1 MYPSPFCNL
10 PRRRWVGGGVRVG
23 CGADG
28 WRAAPGGGRRRRSPR
43 RTRKPPASLP
53 GTLGDGP
60 TGQTPPGNPP
70 PDSGALCARPL
81 PSSRRRRRSAPGG
94 DGTPRQPPGHFGR
107 RPNWANAAGEPP
119 ARFRDTLRPTPALG
133 PTATAVG
140 DRRRRSPRRTRNPP
154 PASRALWETAQLGKR
169 RRGTPRQI
177 PGHFAFAPCP
187 WAGADGGRRRV
198 VIQLSASGLYV
209 DLKRSLIVVHLG
221 QNPFQLVG
229 CRQHGLVLAREYLL
243 VVREQH
249 HLRHRVVLVLAEQYA
264 YDRVLV
270 N

>member
-10 PRRRWVGGGVRVG
+10 SRRRWMGGGVQVG
-23 CGADG
+23 CGA
-28 WRAAPGGGRRRRSPR
+28 GG
-43 RTRKPPASLP
+43 T
-53 GTLGDGP
+53 P
-60 TGQTPPGNPP
+60 TGR
-70 PDSGALCARPL
+70 LMV
-81 PSSRRRRRSAPGG
+81 
-94 DGTPRQPPGHFGR
+94 
-107 RPNWANAAGEPP
+107 
-119 ARFRDTLRPTPALG
+119 
-133 PTATAVG
+133 PTAGGATDGAPAG
-140 DRRRRSPRRTRNPP
+140 HGNPP

-177 PGHFAFAPCP
+177 PGHFAPDPCP
-187 WAGADGGRRRV
+187 RADGGRRRV

-221 QNPFQLVG
+221 QSPFQLVG
-229 CRQHGLVLAREYLL
+229 CRQHGLVLAGKYLL

-249 HLRHRVVLVLAEQYA
+249 HLHHRVVLVLAEQYA

>member
-10 PRRRWVGGGVRVG
+10 SRWRWMGGGVRVG
-23 CGADG
+23 CGA
-28 WRAAPGGGRRRRSPR
+28 
-43 RTRKPPASLP
+43 
-53 GTLGDGP
+53 
-60 TGQTPPGNPP
+60 
-70 PDSGALCARPL
+70 SGAPA
-81 PSSRRRRRSAPGG
+81 
-94 DGTPRQPPGHFGR
+94 GHGH
-107 RPNWANAAGEPP
+107 
-119 ARFRDTLRPTPALG
+119 
-133 PTATAVG
+133 
-140 DRRRRSPRRTRNPP
+140 PP

-177 PGHFAFAPCP
+177 PGHFAPDPCP
-187 WAGADGGRRRV
+187 RAGADGGRRRV

-229 CRQHGLVLAREYLL
+229 CRQHGLVLAGKYLL

-249 HLRHRVVLVLAEQYA
+249 HLHHRVVLVLAEQYA

>member
-10 PRRRWVGGGVRVG
+10 SRWRWIGGGVRVG
-23 CGADG
+23 CGAG
-28 WRAAPGGGRRRRSPR
+28 LRPVPAEPR
-43 RTRKPPASLP
+43 RTREPPASLP

-60 TGQTPPGNPP
+60 TGQTSPGNPL

-81 PSSRRRRRSAPGG
+81 PSS
-94 DGTPRQPPGHFGR
+94 
-107 RPNWANAAGEPP
+107 
-119 ARFRDTLRPTPALG
+119 
-133 PTATAVG
+133 
-140 DRRRRSPRRTRNPP
+140 
-154 PASRALWETAQLGKR
+154 
-169 RRGTPRQI
+169 
-177 PGHFAFAPCP
+177 
-187 WAGADGGRRRV
+187 RRRV

-229 CRQHGLVLAREYLL
+229 YRQHGLVLAGKYLL

-249 HLRHRVVLVLAEQYA
+249 HLHHRVVLVLAEQYA

>member
-10 PRRRWVGGGVRVG
+10 SWRRWMGGGVRVG
-23 CGADG
+23 CGAR
-28 WRAAPGGGRRRRSPR
+28 WRSVPAEPR
-43 RTRKPPASLP
+43 RARKPPASLP

-81 PSSRRRRRSAPGG
+81 PS
-94 DGTPRQPPGHFGR
+94 
-107 RPNWANAAGEPP
+107 
-119 ARFRDTLRPTPALG
+119 
-133 PTATAVG
+133 
-140 DRRRRSPRRTRNPP
+140 
-154 PASRALWETAQLGKR
+154 
-169 RRGTPRQI
+169 
-177 PGHFAFAPCP
+177 
-187 WAGADGGRRRV
+187 GRRRV

>member
-10 PRRRWVGGGVRVG
+10 SRRRWMGGGVQVG
-23 CGADG
+23 CGA
-28 WRAAPGGGRRRRSPR
+28 GG
-43 RTRKPPASLP
+43 T
-53 GTLGDGP
+53 
-60 TGQTPPGNPP
+60 PP
-70 PDSGALCARPL
+70 PDTE
-81 PSSRRRRRSAPGG
+81 
-94 DGTPRQPPGHFGR
+94 TPRQPPGHFGR

-119 ARFRDTLRPTPALG
+119 ARFQGTLRPTPALG
-133 PTATAVG
+133 PAPGG
-140 DRRRRSPRRTRNPP
+140 DRCRRSPRQTRNPP
-154 PASRALWETAQLGKR
+154 LDTETPASLPGTLRDGPTGQTPPGNPPPDSGALCVRPL
-169 RRGTPRQI
+169 PS
-177 PGHFAFAPCP
+177 
-187 WAGADGGRRRV
+187 GRRRV

-229 CRQHGLVLAREYLL
+229 YRQHGLVLAGKYLL

-249 HLRHRVVLVLAEQYA
+249 HLHHRVVLVLAEQYA

>member
-1 MYPSPFCNL
+1 M
-10 PRRRWVGGGVRVG
+10 
-23 CGADG
+23 AD
-28 WRAAPGGGRRRRSPR
+28 A
-43 RTRKPPASLP
+43 T
-53 GTLGDGP
+53 DGP
-60 TGQTPPGNPP
+60 
-70 PDSGALCARPL
+70 
-81 PSSRRRRRSAPGG
+81 
-94 DGTPRQPPGHFGR
+94 RQ
-107 RPNWANAAGEPP
+107 
-119 ARFRDTLRPTPALG
+119 
-133 PTATAVG
+133 
-140 DRRRRSPRRTRNPP
+140 TRNPP

-187 WAGADGGRRRV
+187 RAGADGGRRRV

-229 CRQHGLVLAREYLL
+229 CRQHGLVLAGKYLL

-249 HLRHRVVLVLAEQYA
+249 HHLHHRVVLVLAEQYA

>member
-10 PRRRWVGGGVRVG
+10 SRRHWMGGGVQVG
-23 CGADG
+23 CGA
-28 WRAAPGGGRRRRSPR
+28 GG
-43 RTRKPPASLP
+43 T
-53 GTLGDGP
+53 P
-60 TGQTPPGNPP
+60 TGR
-70 PDSGALCARPL
+70 LMV
-81 PSSRRRRRSAPGG
+81 PGG
-94 DGTPRQPPGHFGR
+94 DRCRRNPRQ
-107 RPNWANAAGEPP
+107 
-119 ARFRDTLRPTPALG
+119 
-133 PTATAVG
+133 
-140 DRRRRSPRRTRNPP
+140 TRKPP

-187 WAGADGGRRRV
+187 RAGADGGRRRV

-229 CRQHGLVLAREYLL
+229 CRQHGLVLA
-243 VVREQH
+243 VNG
-249 HLRHRVVLVLAEQYA
+249 
-264 YDRVLV
+264 DRNQPNIVSM

>member
-1 MYPSPFCNL
+1 MPLPFL
-10 PRRRWVGGGVRVG
+10 YSVTAALDGWWRPDGMRRRRNSHWTAD
-23 CGADG
+23 GAD
-28 WRAAPGGGRRRRSPR
+28 GGRRRVA
-43 RTRKPPASLP
+43 TGAGGAPA
-53 GTLGDGP
+53 
-60 TGQTPPGNPP
+60 
-70 PDSGALCARPL
+70 
-81 PSSRRRRRSAPGG
+81 
-94 DGTPRQPPGHFGR
+94 GHG
-107 RPNWANAAGEPP
+107 
-119 ARFRDTLRPTPALG
+119 
-133 PTATAVG
+133 
-140 DRRRRSPRRTRNPP
+140 NPP

-187 WAGADGGRRRV
+187 RAGADGGRRRV

-229 CRQHGLVLAREYLL
+229 CRQHGLVLAGKYLL

-249 HLRHRVVLVLAEQYA
+249 HLHHRVVFVLAEQYA

>member
-10 PRRRWVGGGVRVG
+10 SRRHWMGGGVQVG
-23 CGADG
+23 CGAG
-28 WRAAPGGGRRRRSPR
+28 GTPTGRLMVPGGDRYRRNPR
-43 RTRKPPASLP
+43 QTRKPPASLP

-81 PSSRRRRRSAPGG
+81 PS
-94 DGTPRQPPGHFGR
+94 
-107 RPNWANAAGEPP
+107 
-119 ARFRDTLRPTPALG
+119 
-133 PTATAVG
+133 
-140 DRRRRSPRRTRNPP
+140 
-154 PASRALWETAQLGKR
+154 
-169 RRGTPRQI
+169 
-177 PGHFAFAPCP
+177 
-187 WAGADGGRRRV
+187 GRRRV

-229 CRQHGLVLAREYLL
+229 CRQHGLVLAGKYLL

-249 HLRHRVVLVLAEQYA
+249 HLHHRVVLVLAEQYA

>member
-10 PRRRWVGGGVRVG
+10 SRRHWMGGGVQVG
-23 CGADG
+23 CGAG
-28 WRAAPGGGRRRRSPR
+28 GAP
-43 RTRKPPASLP
+43 A
-53 GTLGDGP
+53 
-60 TGQTPPGNPP
+60 
-70 PDSGALCARPL
+70 
-81 PSSRRRRRSAPGG
+81 
-94 DGTPRQPPGHFGR
+94 GHG
-107 RPNWANAAGEPP
+107 
-119 ARFRDTLRPTPALG
+119 
-133 PTATAVG
+133 
-140 DRRRRSPRRTRNPP
+140 NPP

-187 WAGADGGRRRV
+187 RAGADGGRRRG

-229 CRQHGLVLAREYLL
+229 CRQHGLVLAGKYLL

-249 HLRHRVVLVLAEQYA
+249 HLHHRVVLVLAEQYA

>member
-10 PRRRWVGGGVRVG
+10 SWRRWMGGGVRVG
-23 CGADG
+23 CGAR
-28 WRAAPGGGRRRRSPR
+28 WRSVPAEPR
-43 RTRKPPASLP
+43 RARKPPASLP

-81 PSSRRRRRSAPGG
+81 PS
-94 DGTPRQPPGHFGR
+94 
-107 RPNWANAAGEPP
+107 
-119 ARFRDTLRPTPALG
+119 
-133 PTATAVG
+133 
-140 DRRRRSPRRTRNPP
+140 
-154 PASRALWETAQLGKR
+154 
-169 RRGTPRQI
+169 
-177 PGHFAFAPCP
+177 
-187 WAGADGGRRRV
+187 GRRRV

-229 CRQHGLVLAREYLL
+229 CRQHGLVLAGEYLL

-249 HLRHRVVLVLAEQYA
+249 HLHHRVVLVLAEQYA

>member
-10 PRRRWVGGGVRVG
+10 SRRHWMGGGVQVG
-23 CGADG
+23 CGAG
-28 WRAAPGGGRRRRSPR
+28 WRPV
-43 RTRKPPASLP
+43 
-53 GTLGDGP
+53 P
-60 TGQTPPGNPP
+60 T
-70 PDSGALCARPL
+70 
-81 PSSRRRRRSAPGG
+81 
-94 DGTPRQPPGHFGR
+94 
-107 RPNWANAAGEPP
+107 E
-119 ARFRDTLRPTPALG
+119 
-133 PTATAVG
+133 
-140 DRRRRSPRRTRNPP
+140 PP

-187 WAGADGGRRRV
+187 RAGADGGRRRV

-229 CRQHGLVLAREYLL
+229 CRQHGLVLAGKYLL

-249 HLRHRVVLVLAEQYA
+249 HLHHRVVLVLAEQYA